1 MGSSFGATWKD
12 PRGGFII
19 FAVKRALKQD
29 QIFHME
35 GKHQVILFSSTSAG
49 SDFLRKYSTKKVDS
63 KWLWLN
69 NSSFPGR

>member
-1 MGSSFGATWKD
+1 MGSTFGGTWED
-12 PRGGFII
+12 LGGGFFK
-19 FAVKRALKQD
+19 FAMKKALKQD
-29 QIFHME
+29 QIVHME